1 MHIHFSKRGSRG
13 FTLIELMITVAVIGI
28 LSAIALPAY
37 TEYVQRGRRAD
48 GKAAVLRAAQWLE
61 RASTATGLYPA
72 ALAAPLT
79 TSEAGHY
86 TVGYAPNVALTTY
99 TLTATRQGAQSSD
112 PCGNFTLTQAGTKG
126 LVSPSTGFD
135 VPRCWDR

>member
-1 MHIHFSKRGSRG
+1 MTVEVRKHGSKG

-28 LSAIALPAY
+28 LSAIALPSY

-48 GKAAVLRAAQWLE
+48 GKAAVLRASQWLE

-72 ALAAPLT
+72 ALAASLT
-79 TSEAGHY
+79 TSESGHY
-86 TVGYAPNVALTTY
+86 AVGYAPNAALTTY
-99 TLTATRQGAQSSD
+99 TLTATRQGAQSTD

-126 LVSPSTGFD
+126 LVSPSAGFD
-135 VPRCWDR
+135 VARCWDR